1 MINSSLTVG
10 RIAPLVSLALLAATA
25 SAAALLMPTVP
36 PLLVAMALIV
46 LAGVALALLRFKDLA
61 YWGLIAVLPLE
72 ATFVIEA
79 GFSIL
84 PAYLLLAMQIGLLA
98 LLRERIEFERFP
110 TKLLSGYLAIVVLS
124 LLYAYVVTPPLVD
137 TTGAMTTRASALRP
151 AVQTGLIALYIV
163 FFAIVL
169 QRNRTASAIRNSLQ
183 VYLGIAAMLAVLGCW
198 QSLAVTLDL
207 PGKDFTQAFGAISGE
222 QYRYGETRFYSALIT
237 GFAPRTTF
245 RESLHFSHYLISVVP
260 LALTLLF
267 YRKRLPEAWRLKFL
281 PALVIFGSA
290 ALFLTMSRSGW
301 IAMLSA
307 LAFVAFFA
315 PKRQVLKYVAG
326 CVGALLLLGGVL
338 TSLGYFRLDLGLW
351 ELIALRLDAGVMESD
366 PRVMYLNVLWSTF
379 RDYPLLGVGIGNYGA
394 FGAAAVGI
402 PTLLSA
408 HSIFLNALVET
419 GILGF
424 LALGGLILHFFVK
437 LVRAIR
443 SSRDLALYP
452 YLVGVGAGV
461 FGMTLQYFTF
471 GDRPSFYYLFLLAIG
486 YALVYLA
493 SENSVASSSE
503 SV

>member
-1 MINSSLTVG
+1 MSTSSLTVG
-10 RIAPLVSLALLAATA
+10 RIAPRVSLVLLAAVA
-25 SAAALLMPTVP
+25 IAATLLLPSVSP
-36 PLLVAMALIV
+36 LVAGMALIGLGAV
-46 LAGVALALLRFKDLA
+46 GLALLRFRNLA

-84 PAYLLLAMQIGLLA
+84 PAYLLLALQIGLMTLY
-98 LLRERIEFERFP
+98 RERIEFERFP
-110 TKLLSGYLAIVVLS
+110 TKLLSGYLAVVVLS
-124 LLYAYVVTPPLVD
+124 LLYAYIVTPPLVD

-151 AVQTGLIALYIV
+151 IVQSGLVALYIV

-198 QSLAVTLDL
+198 QSLAVTLDF

-267 YRKRLPEAWRLKFL
+267 YRRQLPEQWRLRFL
-281 PALVIFGSA
+281 PALVVFGSA

-315 PKRQVLKYVAG
+315 PKRQVLKYLA
-326 CVGALLLLGGVL
+326 CCAGALLLLGGIL
-338 TSLGYFRLDLGLW
+338 TSLGYFRFDLGLW
-351 ELIALRLDAGVMESD
+351 ELIALRLDAGLMESD
-366 PRVMYLNVLWSTF
+366 PRVMYLNALWATF
-379 RDYPLLGVGIGNYGA
+379 RDYPILGVGIGNYGA
-394 FGAAAVGI
+394 FGAAAAGI

-419 GILGF
+419 GLLGF
-424 LALGGLILHFFVK
+424 LALGGFILHFFVS

-443 SSRDLALYP
+443 RSRNMALYP
-452 YLVGVGAGV
+452 YLVGVGAGI

-471 GDRPSFYYLFLLAIG
+471 GDRPSFYFLFSLAIG
-486 YALVYLA
+486 YALIYLA
-493 SENSVASSSE
+493 SENSVASGPE
-503 SV
+503 TV

>member
-1 MINSSLTVG
+1 MISSSLTVQ
-10 RIAPLVSLALLAATA
+10 RITPLV
-25 SAAALLMPTVP
+25 
-36 PLLVAMALIV
+36 
-46 LAGVALALLRFKDLA
+46 RFRNLA
-61 YWGLIAVLPLE
+61 YWGLIVALPLE
-72 ATFVIEA
+72 ATFVVEA
-79 GFSIL
+79 GFSVL
-84 PAYLLLAMQIGLLA
+84 PAYLLLAVQFGLMTLFQ
-98 LLRERIEFERFP
+98 ERIEFERFP
-110 TKLLSGYLAIVVLS
+110 TKLLSGYLAVVVLS

-137 TTGAMTTRASALRP
+137 TTSAMTTRASALRP
-151 AVQTGLIALYIV
+151 VVQAGLVALYIV

-169 QRNRTASAIRNSLQ
+169 QRNRTASAIHDSLQ
-183 VYLGIAAMLAVLGCW
+183 LYLGIAVVLAALGCW

-207 PGKDFTQAFGAISGE
+207 PGKDFTQAFGAVSGE

-237 GFAPRTTF
+237 SFAPRTTF

-281 PALVIFGSA
+281 PALVFFGSA

-301 IAMLSA
+301 MAMLSA
-307 LAFVAFFA
+307 LAFVALFV
-315 PKRQVLKYVAG
+315 PKRQVLKYLAG
-326 CVGALLLLGGVL
+326 CAGVLLLLGGVL
-338 TSLGYFRLDLGLW
+338 TSLGYFRFDLGLW
-351 ELIALRLDAGVMESD
+351 ELIALRLDAGVLEAD
-366 PRVMYLNVLWSTF
+366 PRVVYLNTLWSTF
-379 RDYPLLGVGIGNYGA
+379 RDYPILGVGIGNYGA

-408 HSIFLNALVET
+408 HSIFLSALVET
-419 GILGF
+419 GLLGF
-424 LALGGLILHFFVK
+424 LALAGVILHFFVR

-443 SSRDLALYP
+443 NSRELALYP

-486 YALVYLA
+486 YALIYHA
-493 SENSVASSSE
+493 TENSVASSPE